1 MEKALE
7 QIPDLIISDIMM
19 PEKDGIA
26 LTNELKN
33 DERTAHIPII
43 LLTAKAGDESKF
55 IGIETGA
62 DDYITKPFDKKL
74 LSLKVKKLIESRKNL
89 QNRYSQELILTPKDI
104 AITSIDEKFFEKVQ
118 TILDVKLVESS
129 FSIEDFSKAVG
140 MSRMQLHRKIKA
152 ITGLSASEFI
162 RSQRLKLAA
171 QLLKKSDINISQ
183 VGYTVGF
190 NDHSYFT
197 KCFKEAYKCTPTE
210 YAKNNS

>member
-1 MEKALE
+1 M
-7 QIPDLIISDIMM
+7 
-19 PEKDGIA
+19 
-26 LTNELKN
+26 
-33 DERTAHIPII
+33 
-43 LLTAKAGDESKF
+43 LTAKAGDESKF
-55 IGIETGA
+55 KGIETGA
-62 DDYITKPFDKKL
+62 DDYISKPFDKKL

-104 AITSIDEKFFEKVQ
+104 AVTSIDEKFLQKVQ
-118 TILDVKLVESS
+118 TVLEVKLVESS

-152 ITGLSASEFI
+152 LTGLSASEFI